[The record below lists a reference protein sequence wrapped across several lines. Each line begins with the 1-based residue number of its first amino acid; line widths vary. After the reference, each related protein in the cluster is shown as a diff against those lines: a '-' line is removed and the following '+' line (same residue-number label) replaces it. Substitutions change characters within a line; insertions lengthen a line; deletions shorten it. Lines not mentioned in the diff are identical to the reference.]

1 MALSRGK
8 WTHLPILPAR
18 NVTLTGVRGA
28 QLVLDQYATGNGQLI
43 EKLNVVVFVG
53 GLRHAEGFAW
63 DARAPRTYIA
73 LGVYK
78 DELYD
83 TGVHAR
89 IAEF

>member
-1 MALSRGK
+1 MDTP
-8 WTHLPILPAR
+8 THPTCTQRYAYWRTRRTASI
-18 NVTLTGVRGA
+18 
-28 QLVLDQYATGNGQLI
+28 DQYATGNGQLI
-43 EKLNVVVFVG
+43 EKLNVAVFVG